1 MQIIFWSGSK
11 NLLLEQYLSEIL
23 VWHKKLEAAKN
34 ILGPEEGH
42 ALFSYSLALLLL
54 IPSLLV
60 WAEIE
65 CTVHF
70 ALLKQPIN
78 QFEPDQQSRQ
88 HNQRCY
94 CPNLY
99 FVA

>member
-11 NLLLEQYLSEIL
+11 NFLLEQYLSEIL

-54 IPSLLV
+54 IPS
-60 WAEIE
+60 
-65 CTVHF
+65 
-70 ALLKQPIN
+70 
-78 QFEPDQQSRQ
+78 
-88 HNQRCY
+88 
-94 CPNLY
+94 
-99 FVA
+99 